1 MAENSNV
8 QDAFVIAVEQ
18 QAREWLRGR
27 IMRLVVTLT
36 RRFLSEEIQRIIGG
50 LSDTALLDK

>member
-1 MAENSNV
+1 MPNV
-8 QDAFVIAVEQ
+8 IHSHQLVRQTVMRAG
-18 QAREWLRGR
+18 WLRGR

-50 LSDTALLDK
+50 LSDTALRDK